1 MFFAETKEKVI
12 QHGSMCYTVCV
23 IVYIAA
29 VHTLVTSFKHNVS
42 IFFKEV
48 KSCFLKQLTRHVKA
62 LFTSV
67 LYLLSICHFCVLWF
81 WFIAK

>member
-12 QHGSMCYTVCV
+12 QNGFMCYTVCV

-42 IFFKEV
+42 IFF
-48 KSCFLKQLTRHVKA
+48 LKK
-62 LFTSV
+62 
-67 LYLLSICHFCVLWF
+67 
-81 WFIAK
+81 